1 MHFIVITLKGVSF
14 LARGIENSGKG
25 YRGRLEIIRDVLLV
39 TLDAGKVGSKKTHI
53 MYGANLSYKL
63 LMRYLG
69 VALQSGLVCDEDSCF
84 VITEKGKEF
93 LEFYKDYEKSQT
105 EIEKRSAYLKNGRKT
120 LEKLTVP

>member
-1 MHFIVITLKGVSF
+1 MVITLKGVSF

-25 YRGRLEIIRDVLLV
+25 YRGRLEIIRDILLV
-39 TLDAGKVGSKKTHI
+39 TSDAGNVGSKKTHI

-69 VALQSGLVCDEDSCF
+69 VALQSGLVCDEGSCF

-93 LEFYKDYEKSQT
+93 LEFYKDYEKSQA
-105 EIEKRSAYLKNGRKT
+105 EIEKRSTYLENGRKT
-120 LEKLTVP
+120 LEELTVP

>member
-1 MHFIVITLKGVSF
+1 MVITLKGVSF

-105 EIEKRSAYLKNGRKT
+105 EIEKRSACLKNGRKT
-120 LEKLTVP
+120 LEELTVP